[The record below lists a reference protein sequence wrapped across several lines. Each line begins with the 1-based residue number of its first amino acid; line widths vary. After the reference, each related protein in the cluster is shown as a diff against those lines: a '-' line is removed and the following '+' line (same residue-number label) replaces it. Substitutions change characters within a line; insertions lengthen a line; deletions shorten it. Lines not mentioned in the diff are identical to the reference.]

1 MRFLGRIYKNG
12 RFWLAE
18 IPILDAMTQG
28 HTRKE
33 ALEMAADMVETMAN
47 TEGFRTEIVL
57 VSDNEFEVDAKDNK
71 SLIRLLLR
79 RKREISGLSL
89 SQAAKRLGAASHN
102 AYARYEQGR
111 SNPTVD
117 KLSELLYAV
126 CPDADFVI
134 KESSDSLYQWFLK
147 ECLFEPDILIFS

>member
-1 MRFLGRIYKNG
+1 MRFSGKIYRDG

-47 TEGFRTEIVL
+47 KEGFRVEVFL
-57 VSDNEFEVDAKDNK
+57 GSGGEFEVGSTDPKP
-71 SLIRLLLR
+71 LIILLLK
-79 RKREISGLSL
+79 RKRELSGLSL
-89 SQAAKRLGAASHN
+89 SQAAERLGASSRN

-111 SNPTVD
+111 SDPTVE
-117 KLSELLYAV
+117 KLNDLLHAV

-134 KESSDSLYQWFLK
+134 KESTVS
-147 ECLFEPDILIFS
+147 

>member
-1 MRFLGRIYKNG
+1 MRFTGKIYKSG

-18 IPILDAMTQG
+18 ISILDAMTQG

-47 TEGFRTEIVL
+47 KEGFRAEVVL
-57 VSDNEFEVDAKDNK
+57 VSDTEFEVGSKDNNT
-71 SLIRLLLR
+71 LISLLLR

-89 SQAAKRLGAASHN
+89 SQAAKRLGASSRN

-134 KESSDSLYQWFLK
+134 KESSAQ
-147 ECLFEPDILIFS
+147 PFSQHTDVI